1 MKKNLFFIA
10 LGATIMA
17 VGCSKEN
24 GVEVNGIEIPKA
36 VIENFEKQY
45 PNASNVKWSKRSSY
59 IIAQFDLA
67 TSKAAAAH
75 IPANTVWYN
84 DAANCIMEELD
95 IPVSKLPQPIQDA
108 LKASKYAT
116 CEVDDIDVISR
127 DGFTKVYVIEVEGK
141 TADGSS
147 VDIDLYF
154 SEDGILLREVPDSEE
169 DDDSDEY
176 DSLISEVD
184 MSRFDSFIKERFGDY
199 RLIEADV
206 EDDGSIEIEIVASI
220 DEKQVKVDVVFGRD
234 GKFIYDVY
242 EIEFINAPDA
252 IKKYIGEKYAD
263 QDVDEIDIAR
273 TADGK
278 TLYVF
283 EIELEVDGNE
293 VEKDIILQIDEKG
306 AVVEVTDIK

>member
-1 MKKNLFFIA
+1 
-10 LGATIMA
+10 MA
-17 VGCSKEN
+17 IGCSKEN
-24 GVEVNGIEIPKA
+24 GVEIDGIEIPKA

-59 IIAQFDLA
+59 IIAKFDLA
-67 TSKAAAAH
+67 TSKAASSQL
-75 IPANTVWYN
+75 PANTAWYN

-95 IPVSKLPQPIQDA
+95 IPAGKLPQPIQDA
-108 LKASKYAT
+108 LKASKYAS

-127 DGFTKVYVIEVEGK
+127 EGFTKVYVVEVEGK
-141 TADGSS
+141 ATDGSN

-154 SEDGILLREVPDSEE
+154 SEDGILLREVPDSDDE
-169 DDDSDEY
+169 DDSIEY
-176 DSLISEVD
+176 DSLISEVN
-184 MSRFDSFIKERFGDY
+184 MSKFDSFIKERFGEY

-220 DEKQVKVDVVFGRD
+220 DGKQVKLDVIFGRD

-263 QDVDEIDIAR
+263 QDVDEINIAR